1 MFVLKAGKPALDDLR
16 AELDDVVVRG
26 ELGGVRHLPGARPRG
41 AAVRPVDVDVVARR
55 PAEELVDGNAERL
68 RLEVEQRVLDPAD
81 RLLDHRARALA
92 RRAEEIPDDPLDGAW
107 VAPDDVRG
115 EILDDAGEPARR
127 AVRIGDLGPADGAV
141 VSGGLEED
149 PGTPARVAVERLDLR
164 DLHPAAGYG
173 GYWRSTRGSVA
184 SPESTRA
191 RARAQSSSSSTLK
204 PSWSRVKKGATTRP
218 SRVPVCETTR
228 VQAISSA
235 LFWT

>member
-1 MFVLKAGKPALDDLR
+1 MFVLKAGNPRSTTSR

-26 ELGGVRHLPGARPRG
+26 ELVGVRHLPGARPRG

-92 RRAEEIPDDPLDGAW
+92 RRAEEIPDDPLDRAR
-107 VAPDDVRG
+107 VAPDDERG
-115 EILDDAGEPARR
+115 EILDDAGEAARR
-127 AVRIGDLGPADGAV
+127 AVRVGDLGPADSAV
-141 VSGGLEED
+141 VGRGLEED
-149 PGTPARVAVERLDLR
+149 PGTPARVAVERLELR
-164 DLHPAAGYG
+164 DFHPAAGYG
-173 GYWRSTRGSVA
+173 GYWRSTRAA
-184 SPESTRA
+184 SPPRSRPAA

-204 PSWSRVKKGATTRP
+204 PSWPRVKNGATTRP

>member
-1 MFVLKAGKPALDDLR
+1 MFVLKAGNPRSTTSR

-26 ELGGVRHLPGARPRG
+26 ELVGVRHLPGARPRG

-55 PAEELVDGNAERL
+55 PAEELVHGNAERL
-68 RLEVEQRVLDPAD
+68 PLEVEQRVLDPAD

-92 RRAEEIPDDPLDGAW
+92 RGAEEIPDDPLDGAW
-107 VAPDDVRG
+107 VAPDDLRG

-127 AVRIGDLGPADGAV
+127 AVRIRDLGPADGAV

-164 DLHPAAGYG
+164 DFHPAAGYG